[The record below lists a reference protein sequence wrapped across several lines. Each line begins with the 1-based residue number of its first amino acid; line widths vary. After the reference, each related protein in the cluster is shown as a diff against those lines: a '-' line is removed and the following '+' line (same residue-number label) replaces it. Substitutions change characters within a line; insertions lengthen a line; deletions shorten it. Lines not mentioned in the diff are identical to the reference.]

1 MAREASEV
9 RPAAAMACLI
19 APLNDSRPGQ
29 PPYGRWSSRRPTA
42 RCRAGLE
49 AVQTLVAPPRGQIHQ
64 PS

>member
-9 RPAAAMACLI
+9 RPATAMACLL
-19 APLNDSRPGQ
+19 APLNDSRPRQ
-29 PPYGRWSSRRPTA
+29 PLYGRWSSRRPTA
-42 RCRAGLE
+42 GWPGGLE